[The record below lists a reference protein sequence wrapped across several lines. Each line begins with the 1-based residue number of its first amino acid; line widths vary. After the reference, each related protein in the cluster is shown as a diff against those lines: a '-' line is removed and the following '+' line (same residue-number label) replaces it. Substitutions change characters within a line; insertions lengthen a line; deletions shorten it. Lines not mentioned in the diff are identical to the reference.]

1 MSHRKEKPLWKTA
14 TTPGSRSSNRQQQVP
29 TFSLRCHDRIV
40 RANGVD
46 LCVQTFGDSANL
58 PILLIHGAS
67 TSMLQREA
75 PYSPECV
82 E

>member
-1 MSHRKEKPLWKTA
+1 MENGDNARLPE
-14 TTPGSRSSNRQQQVP
+14 QQPPAAGPDVQPPV
-29 TFSLRCHDRIV
+29 SDDRIV